1 MSIGSNWS
9 VPSPRNLRQL
19 LTTIWLPQLSD
30 VANGLIYMHGQEMI
44 HGDLKGVRVV
54 KLNPISPPR

>member
-9 VPSPRNLRQL
+9 VPSPRNPRQL
-19 LTTIWLPQLSD
+19 LTTIWFPQLSD
-30 VANGLIYMHGQEMI
+30 VANGLVYMHGQEMI